1 MPVPVFSR
9 IGMPALF
16 SWARIVALPEWAAF
30 ASVSIRTRTG
40 TPAFHL
46 LMIALLYAVSV
57 MNQKATSMATR
68 SFWMSVTNG
77 ARQSSYAGSQ
87 SFSSAA
93 ARDGHKLMMKA
104 TAIAVRIAFP
114 RIRISH
120 VSHSA
125 NTAEPGGALGTFA
138 KMGADRW
145 EKLFLRCGIP
155 PHARTVCRKR
165 PVMDGS
171 GGSERHRQLARQCF
185 RGARP
190 VDDAVDGWT
199 PRTLSGA
206 RRAASKH
213 HVNQRA
219 GNPRCEGVALRR
231 REPAPVNLLQ
241 LRQRAPEGNEISV
254 SCRGQQRH
262 QDEMS
267 DVLDFVLRRLG
278 QRRERVRLG
287 RSTESG
293 LPGWD
298 RQHAVPLRREL
309 DPRDQRTASIAAATT
324 AAFDHQATRGKHP
337 RADCRA
343 PRPAHGEREGD
354 GIQRDRIDLRQRAT
368 DRQRQLRSRSEP
380 GVGRQCLFDR
390 DVCAG

>member
-68 SFWMSVTNG
+68 SFWMSVTSG
-77 ARQSSYAGSQ
+77 TRQSSYAGSQ

-125 NTAEPGGALGTFA
+125 HTAEPGGALGTFA

-145 EKLFLRCGIP
+145 EKVFLRCGIP
-155 PHARTVCRKR
+155 PHACTVCRKGA
-165 PVMDGS
+165 MIDGS
-171 GGSERHRQLARQCF
+171 SGSERHGQLARQCF
-185 RGARP
+185 RRDRA

-206 RRAASKH
+206 RRAGTEH

-219 GNPRCEGVALRR
+219 GHARCEGVALRR
-231 REPAPVNLLQ
+231 REPAPVNLLE
-241 LRQRAPEGNEISV
+241 LRQRAPEGREISV

-262 QDEMS
+262 QHEMR
-267 DVLDFVLRRLG
+267 DVFDFVLRRLR
-278 QRRERVRLG
+278 QRGERVRLS
-287 RSTESG
+287 RSTEPG
-293 LPGWD
+293 LTGGD
-298 RQHAVPLRREL
+298 RQHAMPLGREF
-309 DPRDQRTASIAAATT
+309 DARDQRPAAVAAATA

-337 RADCRA
+337 RADRRA
-343 PRPAHGEREGD
+343 PRPAHREGE
-354 GIQRDRIDLRQRAT
+354 A
-368 DRQRQLRSRSEP
+368 
-380 GVGRQCLFDR
+380 
-390 DVCAG
+390 